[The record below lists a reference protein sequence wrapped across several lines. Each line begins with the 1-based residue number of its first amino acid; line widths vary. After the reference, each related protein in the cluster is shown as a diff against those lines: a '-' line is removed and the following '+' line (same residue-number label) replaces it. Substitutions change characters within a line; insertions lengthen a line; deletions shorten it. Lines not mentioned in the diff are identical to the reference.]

1 MKKMFFGVA
10 LLIGVRAAAQ
20 GVAQPGSASTT
31 TQRIDSVLAEYSE
44 RYPQEKI
51 YLQFDRGVYNPGE
64 TIWFKAYLLAGLAP
78 GTISRNI
85 YFDWYDGAGKLLK
98 HMTAPVFE
106 ASAKGQ
112 FDIPAGY
119 GGGALHV
126 RAYTQWMLNFDT
138 AFLYDKTI
146 PVVRPVGVAPGGS
159 RDAREPGPAES
170 AAGIGRRPMQQ
181 GAGQTQLGFFPE
193 GGDPVTGLVCKV
205 AFKANDQFGMPVAV
219 SGVVQGSDGSFVD
232 SLTTEHDGMGSF
244 MIRPSAGVQYTASW
258 TDATGKTFSTRL
270 PPAAPSGFAIQVQ
283 PHDGQCMVIIRR
295 TSDVATT
302 GSAVD
307 ASVHSVYL
315 LAHMDQRV
323 VYAAQVSLEDKPE
336 VAMNVPTADLPT
348 GVLQYTLFDAGW
360 KPVAERVVFVNNQLH
375 SFTARVRVVASSRE
389 KRGRNELT
397 IEVPDSAFSNL
408 SVAVTDA
415 GLPHADEDIV
425 SRLLLSDD
433 IRGAIY
439 HPSYYFSGEAPARQL
454 DLVMLTHGWR
464 RFKWA
469 DVVAGKLPELRYPRD
484 TNYLVLRGSVVANRV
499 HDLVAGQPLLLI
511 LETKDSSR
519 KRLLVPVNSLGQFVQ
534 RGMLFYDTM
543 RVYYDFPGNK
553 KLSGAHSVEIGS
565 NLLGPQGDIAE
576 AGVPGSGDAVG
587 AVGSGGPG
595 GGVRSGAF
603 GGAAVADTSGMGR
616 TRFFAGEEAER
627 EKQRQATM
635 LAAVTVNGRVK
646 RPVDVLDEKYA
657 TGPFRRE
664 AGYQFDVKDDVLA
677 LHSTDIFYYLR
688 QVVPGLEV
696 QYKDGYPILK
706 WRQTTPTL
714 FVDEV
719 GMRPDLVADIPIT
732 DIAYV
737 KVFHPPFL
745 MGGVI
750 NPRAGAIAIYTKKGE
765 DVKPLPTKGLNY
777 KLLEGYAAERQ
788 FYSPDYSVD
797 PTGQA
802 DFLPD
807 VRPTLYWNPYI
818 FTDANNHTATISFYN
833 NDVSTKLRVVVEG
846 MNAAGK
852 LTRTE
857 MIIQ

>member
-1 MKKMFFGVA
+1 M
-10 LLIGVRAAAQ
+10 LISVQLSAQ
-20 GVAQPGSASTT
+20 TT
-31 TQRIDSVLAEYSE
+31 AQRIDSVLTEYSE

-64 TIWFKAYLLAGLAP
+64 TIWFKAYLLAGFAP
-78 GTISRNI
+78 STLSRNI
-85 YFDWYDGAGKLLK
+85 YFDWYDGAGRLLK
-98 HMTAPVFE
+98 HMAAPVFE

-112 FDIPAGY
+112 FDIPEGY
-119 GGGALHV
+119 SGGPLHV

-146 PVVRPVGVAPGGS
+146 RVA
-159 RDAREPGPAES
+159 
-170 AAGIGRRPMQQ
+170 GRR
-181 GAGQTQLGFFPE
+181 AATRLEVARTSLDFFPE
-193 GGDPVTGLVCKV
+193 GGDLVMGLVCKV
-205 AFKANDQFGMPVAV
+205 AFKANDQWGRPVTV

-244 MIRPSAGVQYTASW
+244 MIRPLPGVRYTASW
-258 TDATGKTFSTRL
+258 TDGSGKTFSSVL
-270 PPAAPSGFAIQVQ
+270 PNAAAGGFAMQVQ
-283 PHDGQCMVIIRR
+283 PENGRSMVIIRR
-295 TSDVATT
+295 TE
-302 GSAVD
+302 SAGR
-307 ASVHSVYL
+307 SVYL
-315 LAHMDQRV
+315 LAHINQRV
-323 VYAAQVSLEDKPE
+323 IYAAQVSLEDKPE
-336 VAMNVPTADLPT
+336 VAVTVPTADLPT

-375 SFTARVRVVASSRE
+375 SFATSVRVVTSSRE

-415 GLPHADEDIV
+415 GLADADEDIV

-433 IRGAIY
+433 IRGAVY
-439 HPSYYFSGEAPARQL
+439 HPAYYFSEGKARQL

-464 RFKWA
+464 RYQWA
-469 DVVAGKLPELRYPRD
+469 DVVAGKMPEPKYPRD
-484 TNYLVLRGSVVANRV
+484 TNYLVLRGSVVPDRV
-499 HDLVAGQPLLLI
+499 HDLAPGEPLLLI

-519 KRLLVPVNSLGQFVQ
+519 KRLLVPVSPQGQFVQ
-534 RGMLFYDTM
+534 RGMVFYDTM

-553 KLSGAHSVEIGS
+553 KLSGARSVEMGS
-565 NLLGPQGDIAE
+565 NLLAPQG
-576 AGVPGSGDAVG
+576 AV
-587 AVGSGGPG
+587 AGGPG
-595 GGVRSGAF
+595 
-603 GGAAVADTSGMGR
+603 ADTAGMSR
-616 TRFFAGEEAER
+616 TQFFAAEEVER
-627 EKQRQATM
+627 EKKRQATM

-646 RPVDVLDEKYA
+646 RPVDALDEKYT
-657 TGPFRRE
+657 TGPFKRE

-719 GMRPDLVADIPIT
+719 GMKPDLVADIPIT

-777 KLLEGYAAERQ
+777 KLLEGYATERQ

-818 FTDANNHTATISFYN
+818 FTDAGNPTATISFYN

>member
-1 MKKMFFGVA
+1 
-10 LLIGVRAAAQ
+10 R
-20 GVAQPGSASTT
+20 
-31 TQRIDSVLAEYSE
+31 
-44 RYPQEKI
+44 
-51 YLQFDRGVYNPGE
+51 
-64 TIWFKAYLLAGLAP
+64 
-78 GTISRNI
+78 
-85 YFDWYDGAGKLLK
+85 
-98 HMTAPVFE
+98 
-106 ASAKGQ
+106 
-112 FDIPAGY
+112 
-119 GGGALHV
+119 
-126 RAYTQWMLNFDT
+126 
-138 AFLYDKTI
+138 
-146 PVVRPVGVAPGGS
+146 
-159 RDAREPGPAES
+159 
-170 AAGIGRRPMQQ
+170 
-181 GAGQTQLGFFPE
+181 LGFFPE
-193 GGDPVTGLVCKV
+193 GGDLVTGLVCKV
-205 AFKANDQFGMPVAV
+205 AFKANDPWGRPVAV
-219 SGVVQGSDGSFVD
+219 SGAVQGTDGSFVD

-244 MIRPSAGVQYTASW
+244 MIKPLPGVQYTASW
-258 TDATGKTFSTRL
+258 TDATGKTFFTRL
-270 PPAAPSGFAIQVQ
+270 PPALLTGFAMQVQ
-283 PHDGQCMVIIRR
+283 PENGQCRVIIRR
-295 TSDVATT
+295 
-302 GSAVD
+302 SAD
-307 ASVHSVYL
+307 IKNSVYI
-315 LAHMDQRV
+315 LAHMNQRV
-323 VYAAQVSLEDKPE
+323 VYAAQVSLEVKPE
-336 VAMNVPTADLPT
+336 VAVTVPTTDLPT
-348 GVLQYTLFDAGW
+348 GLLQYTLFDAGW
-360 KPVAERVVFVNNQLH
+360 KPVAERAVFVNNQLH
-375 SFTARVRVVASSRE
+375 SFATSVRVVNSSRE

-397 IEVPDSAFSNL
+397 IEVPDSVFSNL

-415 GLPHADEDIV
+415 GLADADEDIV

-439 HPSYYFSGEAPARQL
+439 HPAYYFTMAAEDPAGKSDARTRQL
-454 DLVMLTHGWR
+454 DLVMRTHGWR
-464 RFKWA
+464 RYHWP
-469 DVVAGKLPELRYPRD
+469 DVIAWKLPELKYPRD
-484 TNYLVLRGSVVANRV
+484 TNYLVLRGSVVPDRV

-519 KRLLVPVNSLGQFVQ
+519 KRLVVPVSPQGQFVQ
-534 RGMLFYDTM
+534 RGMVFYDTM

-553 KLSGAHSVEIGS
+553 KLSGARSVELGS
-565 NLLGPQGDIAE
+565 NLLAPQRPAG
-576 AGVPGSGDAVG
+576 GVPAWSIV
-587 AVGSGGPG
+587 
-595 GGVRSGAF
+595 
-603 GGAAVADTSGMGR
+603 DTTGIGR
-616 TRFFAGEEAER
+616 AQFFAAEEAER
-627 EKQRQATM
+627 EKKRQATM
-635 LAAVTVNGRVK
+635 LTAVTVNGRVK
-646 RPVDVLDEKYA
+646 PPVDVLDEKYA
-657 TGPFRRE
+657 TGPFKRE

-719 GMRPDLVADIPIT
+719 GMKPDLVADIPIT

-777 KLLEGYAAERQ
+777 KLLEGYATERQ

>member
-1 MKKMFFGVA
+1 MVA
-10 LLIGVRAAAQ
+10 GWHLGLAQ
-20 GVAQPGSASTT
+20 AVAQRGFTAATA
-31 TQRIDSVLAEYSE
+31 QRIDSVLTEYSE
-44 RYPQEKI
+44 QYPREKV

-64 TIWFKAYLLAGLAP
+64 TIWFKAYLLAGFAP

-85 YFDWYDGAGKLLK
+85 YFDWYDGTGRLLK
-98 HMTAPVFE
+98 HMAAPVFE

-119 GGGALHV
+119 GGAALHV
-126 RAYTQWMLNFDT
+126 RAYTQWMLNFDP
-138 AFLYDKTI
+138 AFLYEKTI
-146 PVVRPVGVAPGGS
+146 PVAGRRTAVAMGRGS
-159 RDAREPGPAES
+159 GEPGRAEVKS
-170 AAGIGRRPMQQ
+170 DTGTHPKRLE
-181 GAGQTQLGFFPE
+181 AGQTRLDFFPE
-193 GGDPVTGLVCKV
+193 GGDLVTGLVCKV
-205 AFKANDQFGMPVAV
+205 AFKANDQWGRPVAV
-219 SGVVQGSDGSFVD
+219 TGVVQGTDGSFVD

-244 MIRPSAGVQYTASW
+244 MIRPLPGVQYTALW
-258 TDATGKTFSTRL
+258 TDAAGETFSTRL
-270 PPAAPSGFAIQVQ
+270 PPAAPSGLAMQVQ
-283 PHDGQCMVIIRR
+283 PQSGQCRVIIRR
-295 TSDVATT
+295 
-302 GSAVD
+302 SAD
-307 ASVHSVYL
+307 AKHSVYL
-315 LAHMDQRV
+315 LAHMNQRV

-336 VAMNVPTADLPT
+336 VAVTVPTADLPT

-375 SFTARVRVVASSRE
+375 SFATSVRVVASSRE
-389 KRGRNELT
+389 KRGHNEL
-397 IEVPDSAFSNL
+397 IIDVPDSAFSNL
-408 SVAVTDA
+408 SVAVTDG
-415 GLPHADEDIV
+415 GLADADDDIV

-433 IRGAIY
+433 IRGAVY
-439 HPSYYFSGEAPARQL
+439 HPAYYFSEGRARQL

-464 RFKWA
+464 RYRWA
-469 DVVAGKLPELRYPRD
+469 DVIAGKQPGLRYPRD
-484 TNYLVLRGSVVANRV
+484 TNYLELRGRVVPDRV
-499 HDLVAGQPLLLI
+499 HDLLPGEPLLLI
-511 LETKDSSR
+511 LETNDSSR
-519 KRLLVPVNSLGQFVQ
+519 KRLLVPVHPDGRFAQ
-534 RGMLFYDTM
+534 RGMVFYDTI
-543 RVYYDFPGNK
+543 RAYYDFPGNK
-553 KLSGAHSVEIGS
+553 KLSGAHSVEMES
-565 NLLGPQGDIAE
+565 SLLAPQQP
-576 AGVPGSGDAVG
+576 AGVDAY
-587 AVGSGGPG
+587 
-595 GGVRSGAF
+595 
-603 GGAAVADTSGMGR
+603 ADASAGTAGTGR
-616 TRFFAGEEAER
+616 AEFFAAQEAER
-627 EKQRQATM
+627 EKKRQATM
-635 LAAVTVNGRVK
+635 LAAVTVNGRAK
-646 RPVDVLDEKYA
+646 RPVDILDEKYA
-657 TGPFRRE
+657 TGPFSRE

-719 GMRPDLVADIPIT
+719 GMKPDLVADIPIT

-745 MGGVI
+745 MGGAV

-765 DVKPLPTKGLNY
+765 DVKPLPAKGLNY
-777 KLLEGYAAERQ
+777 KLLAGYATERQ

-797 PTGQA
+797 PMGQA